1 MDSTPKTLFRGVAK
15 NKEISTG
22 SKLTSASA
30 QHSEVN
36 PVDGKDAMKGFVG
49 VGAMEPPPKGSK
61 VNMSS
66 FTNSAST
73 QPGGGYNPSPI
84 FPSKQRHLSAHQDNV
99 SNSNNKINK
108 DYNNS
113 ASVTSQE
120 AAAGRSLTMNYR
132 HVNIRSW
139 FEFYLILLNI
149 FLSTA
154 ILLTI
159 VVIAYLAM
167 KDSNN
172 AFNLEDMTLKA
183 QDGIVH
189 MASSFA
195 LYCQDLYDQVVLLF
209 RSKK

>member
-22 SKLTSASA
+22 SKLTSVSA
-30 QHSEVN
+30 QHSDVN
-36 PVDGKDAMKGFVG
+36 PINGKDAMKGFVG
-49 VGAMEPPPKGSK
+49 ASAMDPPPKGSK
-61 VNMSS
+61 GDMKG

-73 QPGGGYNPSPI
+73 QPVGGYNPSPI
-84 FPSKQRHLSAHQDNV
+84 FPSKQRHLGAHQDNV
-99 SNSNNKINK
+99 SNSKINK

-113 ASVTSQE
+113 APVTSQGV
-120 AAAGRSLTMNYR
+120 AAGRLLATNNR
-132 HVNIRSW
+132 NVNTRSW

-172 AFNLEDMTLKA
+172 EFNLEDMTLKA
-183 QDGIVH
+183 QDGMVH
-189 MASSFA
+189 MASSFV
-195 LYCQDLYDQVVLLF
+195 LYCQDLYDQIVLLLQ
-209 RSKK
+209 SKR